1 MYFQCE
7 YIFIQHI
14 LCQNGNFDNQGN
26 RETHMRVAVIGSRAP
41 STESK
46 KRVVAYLDRIKKD
59 INMIVTGGAFGMD
72 SVGMIYAVNNKI
84 PLTVFEPIG
93 YHNTELCGIYRKLPN
108 CNIVNEGKGFLERNT
123 DIINNCDVVVSG
135 DFGNGTID
143 AMTKAVK
150 KGIPVYVFGEYI
162 PGNYVKRIPSGI
174 TFIKE

>member
-1 MYFQCE
+1 
-7 YIFIQHI
+7 
-14 LCQNGNFDNQGN
+14 
-26 RETHMRVAVIGSRAP
+26 MRVAVIGSRAP

-46 KRVVAYLDRIKKD
+46 KRVVAYLDRIKMD
-59 INMIVTGGAFGMD
+59 ISMIVTGGAFGMD
-72 SVGMIYAVNNKI
+72 SVGMVYAVNNKI
-84 PLTVFEPIG
+84 PLTV
-93 YHNTELCGIYRKLPN
+93 IYRKLPN

-162 PGNYVKRIPSGI
+162 PGSYVKRIPSGI

>member
-1 MYFQCE
+1 
-7 YIFIQHI
+7 
-14 LCQNGNFDNQGN
+14 
-26 RETHMRVAVIGSRAP
+26 MRVAVIGSRAP

-46 KRVVAYLDRIKKD
+46 KRVVAYLDKMKKN

-93 YHNTELCGIYRKLPN
+93 YHNTGLCDIYRKLPN

-123 DIINNCDVVVSG
+123 DIINNCDVVISG

-162 PGNYVKRIPSGI
+162 PGNYVKRIPEGI
-174 TFIKE
+174 TFIHHSGIGEIWNG

>member
-1 MYFQCE
+1 MV
-7 YIFIQHI
+7 I
-14 LCQNGNFDNQGN
+14 FDNQGN

-46 KRVVAYLDRIKKD
+46 KRVVAYLDKIKKD

-108 CNIVNEGKGFLERNT
+108 CNISATLANFILSLSFKFLYLPML
-123 DIINNCDVVVSG
+123 I
-135 DFGNGTID
+135 
-143 AMTKAVK
+143 
-150 KGIPVYVFGEYI
+150 
-162 PGNYVKRIPSGI
+162 
-174 TFIKE
+174 